1 MHVYW
6 HDDAL
11 VHDTGAGIFEHPA
24 SPLVEVPELHP
35 ENAERIR
42 NVRAALRNGPIA
54 EQLEWHAG
62 RHALREELEML
73 HLPEYI
79 DSVQA
84 FCAAGGGY
92 LTQSTPV
99 VERSWDAAL
108 AAAGTALGATAAV
121 LDGECDLAYAL
132 VRPPGHHAQPDRA
145 DGYCLFS
152 NAALAA
158 ELARRRG
165 IERVAVLDWDVH
177 HGNGTQECFW
187 RRGDVLA
194 VSFHMRHGSWGP
206 SHPQTG
212 APDEVGEGDG
222 AGRNVNVELPVG
234 TGDEGY
240 RRAMARAVG
249 PVVDAFRPGLI
260 VIACGQDASQFDP
273 NGRMCVS
280 MTGSAISAQRP
291 GPWPTATAADG
302 SCSSRRAATDAPT
315 RASACTPPSKACSA
329 PGRFSRTRWRTC
341 RTMSIAPT
349 RRSRP
354 SGQPWRHT
362 GICSDTC
369 YSRSPVSRMRLRRA
383 LTPEHA
389 VRPCRS
395 ISAPDPGRSCST
407 SARPLPDGCAW
418 SRRSSTASIWRPART

>member
-1 MHVYW
+1 MRVYW

-11 VHDTGAGIFEHPA
+11 VHDTGAGIFEQPP
-24 SPLVEVPELHP
+24 SPLIEVPELHP

-108 AAAGTALGATAAV
+108 AAAGTALEATAAV
-121 LDGECDLAYAL
+121 LDGERDLAYAL

-165 IERVAVLDWDVH
+165 AARIAVIDWDVH
-177 HGNGTQECFW
+177 HGNGTQQCFW
-187 RRGDVLA
+187 DRGDVLA
-194 VSFHMRHGSWGP
+194 VSLHMRHGSWGP

-212 APDEVGEGDG
+212 APGEVGAGGRASRCRLRAGADGDRVRTG
-222 AGRNVNVELPVG
+222 CEPVRPQRPDVRDDGRLPRPRRGGPRAGR
-234 TGDEGY
+234 
-240 RRAMARAVG
+240 
-249 PVVDAFRPGLI
+249 
-260 VIACGQDASQFDP
+260 
-273 NGRMCVS
+273 
-280 MTGSAISAQRP
+280 
-291 GPWPTATAADG
+291 
-302 SCSSRRAATDAPT
+302 
-315 RASACTPPSKACSA
+315 PP
-329 PGRFSRTRWRTC
+329 
-341 RTMSIAPT
+341 
-349 RRSRP
+349 
-354 SGQPWRHT
+354 
-362 GICSDTC
+362 
-369 YSRSPVSRMRLRRA
+369 LRRA
-383 LTPEHA
+383 HGARPGGRIRAHLLRPLYARHPRGRPGHGPA
-389 VRPCRS
+389 ARRPDGVRPR
-395 ISAPDPGRSCST
+395 
-407 SARPLPDGCAW
+407 
-418 SRRSSTASIWRPART
+418 

>member
-1 MHVYW
+1 MRAYW
-6 HDDAL
+6 HEDAL
-11 VHDTGAGIFEHPA
+11 LHDTGAGIFEHPA

-42 NVRAALRNGPIA
+42 NIRAALRNGPIA
-54 EQLEWHAG
+54 DRLEWHGG
-62 RHALREELEML
+62 RHATREELEML
-73 HLPEYI
+73 HVPEYL

-108 AAAGTALGATAAV
+108 AAAGTALEATTAV
-121 LDGECDLAYAL
+121 LDGECKLAYAL

-165 IERVAVLDWDVH
+165 SERVVVIDWDVH

-187 RRGDVLA
+187 RRGDVVA

-212 APDEVGEGDG
+212 APDEVGEGEG

-240 RRAMARAVG
+240 RRAMAQVVE
-249 PVVDAFRPGLI
+249 PVVDAFRPDLI
-260 VIACGQDASQFDP
+260 VVACGQDASQFDP

-280 MTGSAISAQRP
+280 MNGFRDL
-291 GPWPTATAADG
+291 GAA
-302 SCSSRRAATDAPT
+302 A
-315 RASACTPPSKACSA
+315 
-329 PGRFSRTRWRTC
+329 
-341 RTMSIAPT
+341 
-349 RRSRP
+349 
-354 SGQPWRHT
+354 
-362 GICSDTC
+362 
-369 YSRSPVSRMRLRRA
+369 RA
-383 LTPEHA
+383 LADRHCDGRMVLVQEGGYGRTYSGLCMHA
-389 VRPCRS
+389 TIEGVLGTGPLLD
-395 ISAPDPGRSCST
+395 DPM
-407 SARPLPDGCAW
+407 AYLPDDLGRADAAIEALRAELAPYW
-418 SRRSSTASIWRPART
+418 PL

>member
-1 MHVYW
+1 MRVYW

-35 ENAERIR
+35 EN
-42 NVRAALRNGPIA
+42 A

-108 AAAGTALGATAAV
+108 AAAGTALEATAAV

-165 IERVAVLDWDVH
+165 V
-177 HGNGTQECFW
+177 
-187 RRGDVLA
+187 
-194 VSFHMRHGSWGP
+194 
-206 SHPQTG
+206 
-212 APDEVGEGDG
+212 
-222 AGRNVNVELPVG
+222 
-234 TGDEGY
+234 
-240 RRAMARAVG
+240 
-249 PVVDAFRPGLI
+249 
-260 VIACGQDASQFDP
+260 
-273 NGRMCVS
+273 
-280 MTGSAISAQRP
+280 
-291 GPWPTATAADG
+291 
-302 SCSSRRAATDAPT
+302 
-315 RASACTPPSKACSA
+315 
-329 PGRFSRTRWRTC
+329 
-341 RTMSIAPT
+341 
-349 RRSRP
+349 
-354 SGQPWRHT
+354 
-362 GICSDTC
+362 
-369 YSRSPVSRMRLRRA
+369 
-383 LTPEHA
+383 
-389 VRPCRS
+389 
-395 ISAPDPGRSCST
+395 
-407 SARPLPDGCAW
+407 
-418 SRRSSTASIWRPART
+418 